1 MSRFYVLAALASLC
15 LIGSCGHQ
23 STGES
28 FPCDDVFF
36 MEIKD
41 GSGKQVCSKT
51 IEKYQLLDNALYL
64 SVLNDELAG
73 KVIFKI
79 SLEPFLG
86 SATYE
91 LGSNFKHKC
100 ELIVQGSSDEF
111 YKCTSGTFAVIKADQ
126 KTLTANFQIIVEG
139 FYNKKIIHAQG
150 RVRL

>member
-1 MSRFYVLAALASLC
+1 MLAILAFLC
-15 LIGSCGHQ
+15 LIEACGHQ
-23 STGES
+23 STDEN
-28 FPCDDVFF
+28 FPSDVVFY

-41 GSGKQVCSKT
+41 GSGKQVSSKT
-51 IEKYQLLDNALYL
+51 IEKYQLLDNALNL

-79 SLEPFLG
+79 SLEPFSG

-91 LGSNFKHKC
+91 LGPNHKHKC
-100 ELIVQGSSDEF
+100 ELIVQGSTDEF
-111 YKCTSGTFAVIKADQ
+111 YKCTSGTFTVEKAEEKQLIAD
-126 KTLTANFQIIVEG
+126 FEIVVEG